1 MSDYLS
7 HLEQESPNIAVPSG
21 KNASTENFPVAS
33 RLISAKN
40 RPIIA
45 AFYAFARMADDIAD
59 HPTIPSEEKVRRL
72 NLLEKTILTKIDQGG
87 CKPALNLIRIGAGY
101 NFNEQHALDLLAA
114 FKQDATKTRYS
125 DWGDLIAYCNLSA
138 APVGRFL
145 LDIHNEQRENYQ
157 FSDALCNALQIINH
171 LQDCRDDY
179 EKLNRVY
186 LPIDMR
192 IKNGFSIQNLL
203 NDQEGKAFRL
213 LLDECLVKLSPLM
226 NIASKLPSSLKSK
239 RLALESA
246 VIVKLAKL
254 LVSRLQYQD
263 SRLMPVK
270 LSKIRAIMG
279 ALEAITSFSI
289 KLIIKI
295 VKYNVAK

>member
-7 HLEQESPNIAVPSG
+7 HLEQKSPNIAAPSG

-33 RLISAKN
+33 ILISAKN
-40 RPIIA
+40 RPMIA

-59 HPTIPSEEKVRRL
+59 HPTITSEEKVRRL

-87 CKPALNLIRIGAGY
+87 CEAALKLVWMGAGY

-145 LDIHNEQRENYQ
+145 LDIHGEQQENYQ

-192 IKNGFSIQNLL
+192 IKNGFSIKNLL
-203 NDQEGKAFRL
+203 NDQDGKAFRL
-213 LLDECLVKLSPLM
+213 LLDECLVKLNPLM
-226 NIASKLPSSLKSK
+226 DIASELPLSLKSK

-263 SRLMPVK
+263 SRITPVK
-270 LSKIRAIMG
+270 LSKIKAIIG
-279 ALEAITSFSI
+279 SLEAITSFGI